1 MTNEATTLA
10 LIAILG
16 TVVTGLFK
24 LLSNNTKALDK
35 MSHSMGEVAKSN
47 KRIADESKQRN
58 GHLGELIVK
67 QGVIAMQNK
76 EQIVDNI
83 KGLTINKQTV
93 HQQTVEHEIV
103 KNKE

>member
-67 QGVIAMQNK
+67 QGEIAMQNK
-76 EQIVDNI
+76 DQIVDNI